1 MIQRRKTSPWQK
13 AGLMPHQQ
21 DYQISRKRMVAEQL
35 ISGGVTDPRVL
46 TAMAKI
52 PRHLFVPEG
61 MVSQAYSDH
70 PLHIGQGQTIS
81 QPVVV
86 ALMTQAL
93 ELKGGEKVLDIGTGS
108 GYQAAVLCELAK
120 EVYSI
125 ERIDSLSHRARR
137 VLYDVG
143 YVNFK
148 LRIGDGTLGWPEAAP
163 FDAIIAAAGSPEI
176 PRTYLQQLK
185 DGGRL
190 VMPVGGEES
199 QDLIV
204 VIRRGNTFEKRV
216 LSTCRFVKLI
226 GEGGWRDSNTSS

>member
-1 MIQRRKTSPWQK
+1 MIARRKDSPFQK
-13 AGLMPHQQ
+13 SGLTPQQQ

-35 ISGGVTDPRVL
+35 IPGGVRDPRVL

-52 PRHLFVPEG
+52 PRNLFVQEG
-61 MVSQAYSDH
+61 MESQAYSDH
-70 PLHIGQGQTIS
+70 PLHIGEGQTIS
-81 QPVVV
+81 QPVIVGI
-86 ALMTQAL
+86 MTQAL
-93 ELKGGEKVLDIGTGS
+93 ELKGHEKVLDIGTGS
-108 GYQAAVLCELAK
+108 GYQLAILCELAR

-125 ERIDSLSHRARR
+125 ERIAKLSHRARR

-163 FDAIIAAAGSPEI
+163 FDCILAAAGSPDI
-176 PRTYLQQLK
+176 PRAYLEQLA

-199 QDLIV
+199 QELILV
-204 VIRRGNTFEKRV
+204 VRRGNSFEKRII
-216 LSTCRFVKLI
+216 SGCRFVKLI
-226 GEGGWRDSNTSS
+226 GQQGWTETG